1 VVTEVYGMSECSGPH
16 AMAVERQD
24 VTMFRLGSCGK
35 TILGASTRLANPDA
49 DGNGEVCMGGR
60 HVLMGYLDQE
70 DKTTAAIDDGGWLHS
85 EDIGKVDS
93 DGYLYI
99 TGRLKE
105 LLITAGGENV
115 APVPIEDNIKTALP
129 FVSQAVLLGD
139 RLKFLSVLLTLKTD
153 VDKET
158 QEPLDKLMPVTKD
171 WLKKNADLSCETV
184 QDVMKELYEKNNPE
198 LLHAVQAGIDAANK
212 KAPSQA
218 QKIQKWVVLPKDFS
232 VPGGELGP
240 TLKLKRQTV
249 YDKYKE
255 TISSLYE

>member
-1 VVTEVYGMSECSGPH
+1 VYGMSECSGPH
-16 AMAVERQD
+16 AMAVERKD
-24 VTMFRLGSCGK
+24 VTRFRIGSCGK
-35 TILGASTRLANPDA
+35 TIIGASTKLANPDA

-60 HVLMGYLDQE
+60 HVCMGYLQQAE
-70 DKTTAAIDDGGWLHS
+70 KTAAAIDKEGWLHS
-85 EDIGKVDS
+85 EDIGKIDS
-93 DGYLYI
+93 DGFLYI

-105 LLITAGGENV
+105 IIITAGGENV
-115 APVPIEDNIKTALP
+115 APVPIEDNLKTALP

-158 QEPLDKLMPVTKD
+158 QEPLDKLLPVTKD
-171 WLKKNADLSCETV
+171 WLKRHADCHCETA
-184 QDVMKELYEKNNPE
+184 QELLQELYEKNNKE
-198 LLHAVQAGIDAANK
+198 LAVAIQAGIDAANK

-218 QKIQKWVVLPKDFS
+218 QRIQKWVVLPKDFS

-249 YDKYKE
+249 YDMYKD
-255 TISSLYE
+255 TIANLYE

>member
-1 VVTEVYGMSECSGPH
+1 M
-16 AMAVERQD
+16 
-24 VTMFRLGSCGK
+24 
-35 TILGASTRLANPDA
+35 GATTHLANPDA

-60 HVLMGYLDQE
+60 HVQMGYLSQPE
-70 DKTTAAIDDGGWLHS
+70 KTKAAIDDDGWLHS
-85 EDIGKVDS
+85 EDIGKLDE

-115 APVPIEDNIKTALP
+115 APVPIEDNVKTALP

-139 RLKFLSVLLTLKTD
+139 RLKFLSILLTIKTD

-158 QEPLDKLMPVTKD
+158 QEPLDKLLPVTKD
-171 WLKKNADLSCETV
+171 WLKKNGDCNCETV
-184 QDVMKELYEKNNPE
+184 QDVLSELYEKNNQKLTSAIQE
-198 LLHAVQAGIDAANK
+198 GINAANK

-218 QKIQKWVVLPKDFS
+218 QKIQKWVVLPTDFS

-249 YDKYKE
+249 YDKYKK
-255 TISSLYE
+255 TIASLYDV

>member
-16 AMAVERQD
+16 AMAIESA
-24 VTMFRLGSCGK
+24 FRLGSCGK
-35 TILGASTRLANPDA
+35 TILGASTKLANPNA

-60 HVLMGYLDQE
+60 HVLMGYLQQA
-70 DKTTAAIDDGGWLHS
+70 DKTKGAIDEAGWLHS
-85 EDIGKVDS
+85 EDIGKLDS

-115 APVPIEDNIKTALP
+115 APVPVEDNVKTALP
-129 FVSQAVLLGD
+129 LVSQGVLLGD
-139 RLKFLSVLLTLKTD
+139 RLKFLSILLTLKTD

-158 QEPLDKLMPVTKD
+158 QEPLDKLLPVTKD
-171 WLKKNADLSCETV
+171 WLKKNADCNCETV
-184 QDVMKELYEKNNPE
+184 QDVMNELYEKNNQK
-198 LLHAVQAGIDAANK
+198 LAHAIQEGIDAANK

-218 QKIQKWVVLPKDFS
+218 QKIQKWVVLPQDFS
-232 VPGGELGP
+232 THGGELGP

-249 YDKYKE
+249 YDKYKD
-255 TISSLYE
+255 TISSLYDV